1 MGGRTVQVL
10 TAALTLAGVAGSAL
24 TAGAQ
29 AVPDAEQRAQRYQI
43 GVMERVLE
51 NAVEHGASVTRD
63 RLRPVLP
70 AEMLLSESAEARGF
84 RLRNYGLFFD
94 VLVPSLEGMLP
105 WVFRTLDR
113 HDLGLESALAALRSM
128 VEQAGDVNL
137 QQALRRIELQV
148 APFAAQATGPAPLTS
163 SQAGTQAG
171 SRTAQAAGQAPAG
184 SRAPADPILSN
195 PEEAY
200 RTEVMSALMD
210 AMLDHSRG
218 LELGPD
224 EWLTVGARR
233 SETPRLGL
241 GDGPARTIQIAVR
254 GADLQAFLEGSISRE
269 DARRRMDVRV
279 F

>member
-1 MGGRTVQVL
+1 VL
-10 TAALTLAGVAGSAL
+10 AAAGL
-24 TAGAQ
+24 
-29 AVPDAEQRAQRYQI
+29 AVPWPALAQRAQSPTQQRYQI

-63 RLRPVLP
+63 RLRTVLP
-70 AEMLLSESAEARGF
+70 ADMLLSESAEARGF
-84 RLRNYGLFFD
+84 RLQNYGVFFD
-94 VLVPSLEGMLP
+94 VVVPNLEGMLP

-113 HDLGLESALAALRSM
+113 TNLGVDSALQALRAM
-128 VEQAGDVNL
+128 VERTGDPDL
-137 QQALRRIELQV
+137 LQALRRIELQI
-148 APFAAQATGPAPLTS
+148 APSPNNTLTATAARPGSGRTTQASTS
-163 SQAGTQAG
+163 SDAP
-171 SRTAQAAGQAPAG
+171 RTP
-184 SRAPADPILSN
+184 PDPILNN

-200 RTEVMSALMD
+200 RNEVTAALMD

-218 LELGPD
+218 LELAPD

-241 GDGPARTIQIAVR
+241 GDAPARTIQIAVK
-254 GADLQAFLEGSISRE
+254 GADLQAFLEGAISRE